1 MYAQHPVGV
10 ESLELSDKCASGPYC
25 VSGAVTGQNG
35 APIAGVRCVAEWF
48 EQEPTVVLSDRRGL
62 FAMVG
67 LRALPRKLRFEKEGF
82 ETQPVSIV
90 EELRRRAAL
99 ADAAAAQV
107 VAQEAGGAAMAKTGG
122 SPASVSGAEGSG
134 GIESPGEASNQIRP
148 DAGPGR
154 KLIGDDWSAN
164 DDDKSPDQLFDFG
177 DGNTI
182 RLVVTMRRH

>member
-1 MYAQHPVGV
+1 MYTQHPVGV
-10 ESLELSDKCASGPYC
+10 ESIELSDKCASGPYC
-25 VSGAVTGQNG
+25 VSGAVTAQNG

-48 EQEPTVVLSDRRGL
+48 EQEPTVVTSDRRGL

-67 LRALPRKLRFEKEGF
+67 LKALPRKLRFEKDGY

-90 EELRRRAAL
+90 EELRRRAAA
-99 ADAAAAQV
+99 ADAAAAQA
-107 VAQEAGGAAMAKTGG
+107 VAQEAGGAPLAKAG
-122 SPASVSGAEGSG
+122 SAGASGAEGSG
-134 GIESPGEASNQIRP
+134 GTEIPAEAANSVRP

-164 DDDKSPDQLFDFG
+164 DDDKSPDQIFDFG

-182 RLVVTMRRH
+182 RLVITMRRQ